1 MFFYLCY
8 IQIVNKQKAVFFMER
23 IKQIIKNINK
33 QITLQET
40 KLNELYEIYNKL
52 SKKDEY
58 EKKLRVDTKLEIKKT
73 LVLIEMLENL
83 LK

>member
-1 MFFYLCY
+1 MD
-8 IQIVNKQKAVFFMER
+8 R
-23 IKQIIKNINK
+23 IKQIIRNINK

-40 KLNELYEIYNKL
+40 KLNELYAIYDKL

-58 EKKLRVDTKLEIKKT
+58 EKKLKQETKNEINRT
-73 LVLIEMLENL
+73 LITIEMLENL

>member
-1 MFFYLCY
+1 
-8 IQIVNKQKAVFFMER
+8 MER
-23 IKQIIKNINK
+23 IKQRIRNINK

-40 KLNELYEIYNKL
+40 KLNELYEIYDKL

-58 EKKLRVDTKLEIKKT
+58 EKKLKVDTKLEIKKT